1 MNVMKESPAVN
12 SVIKGLAYQ
21 DRDMNIMYTKGP
33 NTTVMFYLST
43 KISLSSSSYVAVH
56 RTFPGIVKNST
67 TYNPPTR
74 PWFKNASQD
83 SYNVHGPY
91 VETFTRQR
99 VVTLSTLS
107 TATDAATNQTLST
120 VAAGVMLIDT
130 LSSIGIEND
139 SSKASSVTIK
149 HYLLM
154 FSEQSTIH
162 QWRIRRTVRQDYTK
176 RFGLEG

>member
-1 MNVMKESPAVN
+1 MN
-12 SVIKGLAYQ
+12 SVINGLAYQ

-67 TYNPPTR
+67 IYDPKPYDPPNR
-74 PWFKNASQD
+74 HWFKNAPQD
-83 SYNVHGPY
+83 SYNMYGPY
-91 VETFTRQR
+91 VETFSRQR

-107 TATDAATNQTLST
+107 TATDAATNQMLST

-130 LSSIGIEND
+130 LSSIGRSRQTCYDNCMTH
-139 SSKASSVTIK
+139 KALSVDV
-149 HYLLM
+149 
-154 FSEQSTIH
+154 Q
-162 QWRIRRTVRQDYTK
+162 
-176 RFGLEG
+176 

>member
-1 MNVMKESPAVN
+1 MSLMKESPAVN
-12 SVIKGLAYQ
+12 SVINGLAYH

-130 LSSIGIEND
+130 LSSIGRSRQTCYDNCKTH
-139 SSKASSVTIK
+139 KAFSV
-149 HYLLM
+149 YV
-154 FSEQSTIH
+154 Q
-162 QWRIRRTVRQDYTK
+162 
-176 RFGLEG
+176 